1 MSETGQQLILLLS
14 ESLILADQV
23 LLHLLQTIVLTGA
36 AEIILLIIILS
47 TIVLSTIAPGEAL
60 IAALLD
66 PVGLAEAIQAL
77 RVGATAKIDQI
88 HRFK

>member
-14 ESLILADQV
+14 ESLILADQA
-23 LLHLLQTIVLTGA
+23 LQIHPLTIVLTGA
-36 AEIILLIIILS
+36 AETIHLITILS

-77 RVGATAKIDQI
+77 REGATAKIDQI